1 MKTNA
6 LLNLINNELDIY
18 KIHLYA
24 KDPSEAKYQLLIN
37 KRESTGLKYLY
48 DCKAFMIWM
57 IFIKILKNTI
67 QTKNK
72 KILMVFDAI
81 IADML
86 CNKKR
91 NAIVTELFIRG
102 RKLNVS
108 VFYYTILFC
117 CSKKY

>member
-1 MKTNA
+1 
-6 LLNLINNELDIY
+6 
-18 KIHLYA
+18 
-24 KDPSEAKYQLLIN
+24 
-37 KRESTGLKYLY
+37 
-48 DCKAFMIWM
+48 M

-86 CNKKR
+86 GNKKR

-102 RKLNVS
+102 RKLNIS